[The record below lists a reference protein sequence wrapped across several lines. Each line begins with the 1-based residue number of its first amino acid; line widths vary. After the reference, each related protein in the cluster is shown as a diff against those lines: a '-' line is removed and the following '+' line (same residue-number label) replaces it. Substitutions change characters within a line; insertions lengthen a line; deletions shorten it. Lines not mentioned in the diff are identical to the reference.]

1 MAIKGLD
8 LKTVE
13 IISKG
18 KDETMILPQKE
29 MVDALV
35 AILER
40 AATQGE
46 FIEIHPE
53 IRCIGKTTALIK
65 FAKKH
70 RFAVI
75 VGNEPI
81 ANALRKEY
89 KYDFIYSQNQMS
101 FYGISIDS
109 KEHGKFGWLNRAIQ
123 RLGLKKHKPQT
134 NKLARFV
141 VDDCVDHDKIKPLI
155 DKGLVVT
162 GYKRIR

>member
-1 MAIKGLD
+1 MAIKGLN
-8 LKTVE
+8 LKQVE

-18 KDETMILPQKE
+18 EDKTMMIPQKE

-40 AATQGE
+40 AAIRRE
-46 FIEIHPE
+46 FVELPTE
-53 IRCIGKTTALIK
+53 TRCIGKTTALIE

-101 FYGISIDS
+101 FYGISID
-109 KEHGKFGWLNRAIQ
+109 N
-123 RLGLKKHKPQT
+123 KP
-134 NKLARFV
+134 ARFV
-141 VDDCVDHDKIKPLI
+141 VDECVDHDKIKPII
-155 DKGLVVT
+155 DRDLVVT
-162 GYKRIR
+162 GYKLIR